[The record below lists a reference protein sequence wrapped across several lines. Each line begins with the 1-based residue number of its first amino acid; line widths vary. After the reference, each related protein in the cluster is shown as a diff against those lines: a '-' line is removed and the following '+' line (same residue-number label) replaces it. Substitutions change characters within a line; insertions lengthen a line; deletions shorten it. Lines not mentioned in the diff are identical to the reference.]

1 MKIFSRFSAP
11 SAGPAQLAI
20 LALLA
25 WSVLLGSCSQTPITV
40 NLHALQ
46 ASEKVTFVCRGDDNP
61 AVGHSIDE
69 CPDRNDVVTRRML
82 SLVTQ
87 TATNEVA
94 IIDLAAQLIVDVDP
108 STPGYSFLRV
118 GGRPGAIVT
127 TPGGAANF
135 VGVSGLGKNGLFALP
150 TTCMGPPAVG
160 EPARDLT
167 TWSACHL
174 SSAPG
179 DITVVIDPTQLDDG
193 SQRVTCDPTD
203 QDAAPETEV
212 ELAQL
217 GRTCPADVTHEKGP
231 KGRRKLLVALPDEH
245 KLVLVDAQELLDR
258 PAGQF
263 GECKTTEYKLDAALP
278 ATPPAE
284 RLPDVLKPVPGASS
298 DACVVA
304 PYPHQDTPV
313 QTPGG
318 MANAG
323 DIVYLADRTAPV
335 VHRIDVSD
343 PCALKEQDP
352 LLPTSFLTP
361 QRTVTTTRVAVS
373 PLTPKGQQFVYA
385 VDESDQPSASLM
397 VFDVSPGSTERTP
410 QVFPEAIRNPY
421 LPPDRLQFGAD
432 VRDVSF
438 VMRDF
443 PTPDPITGVGQF
455 GLECS
460 PLLKDNGTPSASY
473 RPNTVD
479 PTTGSSRP
487 LNLRGVFA
495 FAMLT
500 NGQIAVIDVEDF
512 DAPCRRPEYVNSSPH
527 PDFRGC
533 SGDPVQAD
541 PQLYTLPA
549 VVGAKQTELDSPTVT
564 NESSCNV
571 IEPNRPRSQSLSIS
585 SPTVG
590 LQAPTLSAFPQF
602 VNPDPS
608 TVLQPEQQPHMLAVN
623 FPNPDPMVRASIPAQ
638 VFVSSQQYKACDAG
652 TVSSIDGLDCLGLD
666 PALTVRNSLTL
677 PLVEPRSYAA
687 QELVGLTFEGRLLPK
702 IGAAGGVSPVGDRQS
717 GFLTTAPNGTTTLS
731 DPDASFCSYGVED
744 AQAIAVEAE
753 RAGIP
758 GTNDNWNSAHADYV
772 QLTGDFPIDYDSYWT
787 VGFGASCKT
796 TLNDTISANSHDA
809 CEAMF
814 GGIDDSATLYPSRDL
829 TISGAFSDHLEVKPR
844 DCGPDGDCAARM
856 NQIRCCFPSGTLY
869 NVRASKQ
876 WLLRGTSGL
885 HDMAADSNL
894 HCVHTASCDRRKQLY
909 RSRAFEVCTE
919 GDKDEDGTCQTGN
932 QNVACAIPAPA
943 SNANPVEPNGPG
955 SACIFEGLTSRFVV
969 YRGSKRSLRDM
980 VFTWQTVGGF
990 TPLAMSLAS
999 QTFAVN
1005 PQSINFVPQ
1014 LNALT
1019 VVDGT
1024 TLGLTVFDLDL
1035 LGVSLPSPYY

>member
-1 MKIFSRFSAP
+1 MS
-11 SAGPAQLAI
+11 
-20 LALLA
+20 
-25 WSVLLGSCSQTPITV
+25 LGSCSQTPITV

-46 ASEKVTFVCRGDDNP
+46 ASEKVSFVCRGDDNA
-61 AVGHSIDE
+61 AVGHSLDE

-135 VGVSGLGKNGLFALP
+135 VGVSGLEKNGIFALP

-179 DITVVIDPTQLDDG
+179 DITVIIDPNTQADG
-193 SQRVTCDPTD
+193 TQRVSCDDPNAVAETD
-203 QDAAPETEV
+203 DLPV
-212 ELAQL
+212 AQV
-217 GRTCPADVTHEKGP
+217 GRTCPADLTHEKGP

-245 KLVLVDAQELLDR
+245 RLVLIDAQELLDR

-263 GECKTTEYKLDAALP
+263 EECRTTEYKLDAPLP

-284 RLPDVLKPVPGASS
+284 RLPDVLKPVAGAPT
-298 DACVVA
+298 DACAVA
-304 PYPHQDTPV
+304 PYPQQDSPV

-343 PCALKEQDP
+343 PCAIKEQEP
-352 LLPTSFLTP
+352 LLTTSYLSP
-361 QRTVTTTRVAVS
+361 QRTVTTSRVAVS

-385 VDESDQPSASLM
+385 VDEADQPYSSLM

-410 QVFPEAIRNPY
+410 HVFADAVRNPY
-421 LPPDRLQFGAD
+421 LPPDRIQFKGS
-432 VRDVSF
+432 VRDVAF

-443 PTPDPITGVGQF
+443 PAPDPVSGVGQF
-455 GLECS
+455 GLQCN
-460 PLLKDNGTPSASY
+460 PLPLVADPNDPAASY
-473 RPNTVD
+473 RPNVDFTV
-479 PTTGSSRP
+479 GARSA
-487 LNLRGVFA
+487 NLRGVFG

-500 NGQIAVIDVEDF
+500 TGTIGIIDVEDF
-512 DAPCRRPEYVNSSPH
+512 DAPCRRPEYVNSSPY
-527 PDFRGC
+527 PDSRGC
-533 SGDPVQAD
+533 SGDPAPEGPV
-541 PQLYTLPA
+541 PSGPVYYTLDH
-549 VVGAKQTELDSPTVT
+549 TENGTPTVT
-564 NESSCNV
+564 NEASCNV
-571 IEPNRPRSQSLSIS
+571 IEPNRPRSQSLVIS
-585 SPTVG
+585 SPTQG
-590 LQAPTLSAFPQF
+590 LYAPTLSAFPQF
-602 VNPDPS
+602 STPDPAS
-608 TVLQPEQQPHMLAVN
+608 VTQPSEQPHMLAVN
-623 FPNPDPMVRASIPAQ
+623 FPNPDPSVKTSLPAK
-638 VFVSSQQYKACDAG
+638 VFVGSQAYTACDKI
-652 TVSSIDGLDCLGLD
+652 SSSSNGQDCLVLD

-677 PLVEPRSYAA
+677 PLVEPRSYGPTE
-687 QELVGLTFEGRLLPK
+687 QVGLTFEGKLLPK
-702 IGAAGGVSPVGDRQS
+702 DRQS
-717 GFLTTAPNGTTTLS
+717 GFLTVPAGGTTTLS
-731 DPDASFCSYGVED
+731 DPDASFCSWGVED
-744 AQAIAVEAE
+744 ADAIQVEAN
-753 RAGIP
+753 GLHIP
-758 GTNDNWNSAHADYV
+758 GVDKNWVQAHADYV

-787 VGFGASCKT
+787 VGAGASCKA
-796 TLNDTISANSHDA
+796 TLRDTVSATSHDA
-809 CEAMF
+809 CGAMF
-814 GGIDDSATLYPSRDL
+814 GNVADSATLNLNRNL
-829 TISGAFSDHLEVKPR
+829 TITKAFSDHLEVTPTGCDPDNPSD
-844 DCGPDGDCAARM
+844 DCIELW
-856 NQIRCCFPSGTLY
+856 NQIRCCFPSGTTY

-876 WLLRGTSGL
+876 WLLRGTGGL
-885 HDMAADSNL
+885 DDIVADPNSSPTKL
-894 HCVHTASCDRRKQLY
+894 RCVHSASCDRRKQLY
-909 RSRAFEVCTE
+909 HSRAFEVCTQGGVNDM
-919 GDKDEDGTCQTGN
+919 GDCRTDDPTVG
-932 QNVACAIPAPA
+932 CAIPAPA
-943 SNANPVEPNGPG
+943 VGANPVEPNGPG

-969 YRGSKRSLRDM
+969 YRGAKPSRPDM
-980 VFTWQTVGGF
+980 TFTWQTVGGF
-990 TPLAMSLAS
+990 TPQSMSLAS

-1005 PQSINFVPQ
+1005 PQSINYVPQ

-1024 TLGLTVFDLDL
+1024 TLGLTLFDLDL